1 MKLSIQWAARWIAA
15 ATLCL
20 GFTACSDDNTGDG
33 SGGGESTLN
42 PALTEILTQYVN
54 STVVP
59 TYERLADASIVLQ
72 DACDALYL
80 HKDNGT
86 ATQQDVEAACQAWL
100 DARKWWEYSE
110 AFLLGPATVKGI
122 DPHIDSWPLDK
133 TQLDALLS
141 SPAIMAQMDADYIT
155 SNYGSG
161 GVCGFH
167 ALEYIIF
174 ADGADKSVQLIT
186 ADEAKYA
193 AAVAGDLAAQCVFL
207 EAAWRGQANITDPV
221 KIALLGEDGVDADTD
236 NWGAQFIQAG
246 QAGSRY
252 RTQMEAIVD
261 FIKADK
267 GCYGIANEVG
277 DTKISDP
284 VNSGN
289 VLDVESWFSF
299 NSKTDFQDNIRG
311 IQNVIMGGVSDLRD
325 ESKSVYNLLQ
335 ENNPTLAGELKDCI
349 ETCIGEDGTTGL
361 GTIIYP
367 FRDHLK
373 PEENKEAIRSCQAL
387 RDKLMEVANYLQ
399 ENDF

>member
-1 MKLSIQWAARWIAA
+1 MKHFIQWAVRSMAA
-15 ATLCL
+15 AVICL
-20 GFTACSDDNTGDG
+20 GFASCSDESAGGNSG
-33 SGGGESTLN
+33 SGGLN
-42 PALTEILTQYVN
+42 AAMTGILTQYVN

-59 TYERLADASIVLQ
+59 TYTRLADASIVLR
-72 DACDALYL
+72 DACQTLYL

-86 ATQQDVEAACQAWL
+86 ATSQEVQAACDAWL
-100 DARKWWEYSE
+100 AARKYWEQSE
-110 AFLLGPATVKGI
+110 AFLLGPATVRGI

-174 ADGADKSVQLIT
+174 ADGAAKDVQRIT
-186 ADEAKYA
+186 TDEAKYA
-193 AAVAGDLAAQCVFL
+193 AAVAGDLAAQCVYL
-207 EAAWRGQANITDPV
+207 EAAWAGQDNITDPV
-221 KIALLGEDGVDADTD
+221 KIDLLGEDGVDADTD
-236 NWGAQFIQAG
+236 NWGSQFVNAG

-252 RTQMEAIVD
+252 RTQLEAIVD

-311 IQNVIMGGVSDLRD
+311 IQNVIMGGVSDKRD
-325 ESKSVYNLLQ
+325 ESKSVYTFLKQ
-335 ENNPTLAGELKDCI
+335 HNPTLAEELKTAI

-367 FRDHLK
+367 FRDHLS
-373 PEENKEAIRSCQAL
+373 PAENQEAIRSCQTL
-387 RDKLMEVANYLQ
+387 RDKLMEVATYMQ
-399 ENDF
+399 QTEF

>member
-1 MKLSIQWAARWIAA
+1 MKHFIQWAVRSMAA
-15 ATLCL
+15 AAICL
-20 GFTACSDDNTGDG
+20 GFASCSDESAGGNSGSSGLNAAMTG
-33 SGGGESTLN
+33 
-42 PALTEILTQYVN
+42 ILTQYVN

-59 TYERLADASIVLQ
+59 TYTRLSDASIVLR
-72 DACDALYL
+72 DACQTLYL
-80 HKDNGT
+80 HKENGT
-86 ATQQDVEAACQAWL
+86 ATTQEVQTACDAWL
-100 DARKWWEYSE
+100 AARKYWEQSE
-110 AFLLGPATVKGI
+110 AFLLGPATVRGI

-174 ADGADKSVQLIT
+174 ADGAAKDVQRIT
-186 ADEAKYA
+186 TDEAKYA
-193 AAVAGDLAAQCVFL
+193 AAVAGDLAAQCVYL
-207 EAAWRGQANITDPV
+207 EAAWAGQDNITDPV
-221 KIALLGEDGVDADTD
+221 KIDLLGEDGVDADTD
-236 NWGAQFIQAG
+236 NWGSQFVNAG

-252 RTQMEAIVD
+252 RTQLEAIVD

-311 IQNVIMGGVSDLRD
+311 IQNVIMGGVSDKRD
-325 ESKSVYNLLQ
+325 ESKSVYALLKQ
-335 ENNPTLAGELKDCI
+335 HNPTLAEELKTAI

-367 FRDHLK
+367 FRDHLT
-373 PEENKEAIRSCQAL
+373 PAENQEAIRSCQAL
-387 RDKLMEVANYLQ
+387 RDKLMEVATYMQ
-399 ENDF
+399 QTEF

>member
-100 DARKWWEYSE
+100 D
-110 AFLLGPATVKGI
+110 
-122 DPHIDSWPLDK
+122 LDK
-133 TQLDALLS
+133 TQLDALLG
-141 SPAIMAQMDADYIT
+141 SPAIMEQMDADYIT

-373 PEENKEAIRSCQAL
+373 PEENEEAIRSCQAL

>member
-1 MKLSIQWAARWIAA
+1 MKHFIQWAVRSMAA
-15 ATLCL
+15 AAICL
-20 GFTACSDDNTGDG
+20 GFASCSDESAGGNSGSSGLNAAMTG
-33 SGGGESTLN
+33 
-42 PALTEILTQYVN
+42 ILTQYVN

-59 TYERLADASIVLQ
+59 TYTRLADASIVLR
-72 DACDALYL
+72 DACQTLYL

-86 ATQQDVEAACQAWL
+86 ATTQEVQAACDAWL
-100 DARKWWEYSE
+100 AARKYWEQSE
-110 AFLLGPATVKGI
+110 AFLLGPATVRGI

-174 ADGADKSVQLIT
+174 ADGAAKDVQRIT
-186 ADEAKYA
+186 SDEAKYA
-193 AAVAGDLAAQCVFL
+193 AAVAGDLAKQCVYL
-207 EAAWRGQANITDPV
+207 EAAWRGQANVTDPT
-221 KIALLGEDGVDADTD
+221 KLELLGEDGVDADTD
-236 NWGAQFIQAG
+236 DWGAQFVNAG
-246 QAGSRY
+246 LAGSRY

-311 IQNVIMGGVSDLRD
+311 IQNVIMGGVSDQRN
-325 ESKSVYNLLQ
+325 ESQSIYTWLKQ
-335 ENNPTLAGELKDCI
+335 RNPTLAEELKTDI

-367 FRDHLK
+367 FRDHLTS
-373 PEENKEAIRSCQAL
+373 EENAEAIRSCQAL
-387 RDKLMEVANYLQ
+387 RDKLMEVATYLQ
-399 ENDF
+399 ENP

>member
-1 MKLSIQWAARWIAA
+1 MKPFIRWAARCMAA

-20 GFTACSDDNTGDG
+20 SFSACSDDTAGSTTDSSSLNTAM
-33 SGGGESTLN
+33 SG
-42 PALTEILTQYVN
+42 ILEQYVN
-54 STVVP
+54 ATVVP
-59 TYERLADASIVLQ
+59 TYTRLADASIVLRE
-72 DACDALYL
+72 ACRTLYL

-86 ATQQDVEAACQAWL
+86 ATAQEVQTACDAWL
-100 DARKWWEYSE
+100 AARKYWEQSE
-110 AFLLGPATVKGI
+110 AFLLGPATVRGI

-141 SPAIMAQMDADYIT
+141 SPAIMEQMDADYIT

-174 ADGADKSVQLIT
+174 ADGAAKDVNLIT
-186 ADEAKYA
+186 TDEAKYA
-193 AAVAGDLAAQCVFL
+193 AAVAGDLAAQCVYL
-207 EAAWRGQANITDPV
+207 EAAWEGQENVTDSV
-221 KIALLGEDGVDADTD
+221 KLELLGEDGVDADTN
-236 NWGAQFIQAG
+236 NWGNQFVKAG

-252 RTQMEAIVD
+252 RTQLEAIVD

-311 IQNVIMGGVSDLRD
+311 IQNVIMGGVSDRRD
-325 ESKSVYNLLQ
+325 ESKSVYRWLRQ
-335 ENNPTLAGELKDCI
+335 YNPTLAEELKSAI

-361 GTIIYP
+361 GTIVYP
-367 FRDHLK
+367 FRDHLT
-373 PEENKEAIRSCQAL
+373 PAENQEAIRSCQAL
-387 RDKLMEVANYLQ
+387 RDKLMEVATYLQ
-399 ENDF
+399 QTKF